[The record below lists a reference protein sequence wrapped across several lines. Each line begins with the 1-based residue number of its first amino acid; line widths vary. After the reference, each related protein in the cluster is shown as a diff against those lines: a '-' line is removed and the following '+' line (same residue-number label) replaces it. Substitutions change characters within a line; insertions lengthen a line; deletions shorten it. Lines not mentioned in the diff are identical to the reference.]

1 MVSDEDSG
9 THFVRG
15 AGTFLRGLRVSK
27 ARVLLLGEA
36 ADLDRRIQM
45 DHIHLGMEGRIC
57 PAQDESPS
65 APLKFLPGKKPC
77 ATFQGCVV
85 TEQATMRKTLKCK
98 GSVVTQ
104 IRHVS
109 FVIVYVILLTG
120 RRRQAKD
127 RVILAGR
134 TGTLLNKLF

>member
-1 MVSDEDSG
+1 MKQQIWI
-9 THFVRG
+9 
-15 AGTFLRGLRVSK
+15 AGSRWITSIWGWRAEFILP
-27 ARVLLLGEA
+27 
-36 ADLDRRIQM
+36 
-45 DHIHLGMEGRIC
+45 